1 MDERSLTHHPRQ
13 TKTPRPSSPHRNKN
27 LPTSGNLSY
36 NPKMPTPIRILRAH
50 ADDLPNAR
58 PMLSAREL
66 DREDRILD
74 TARALIFRF
83 GRVNLTFNALAVA
96 MRLAPATIRR
106 HFPDL
111 DSILSEIIL
120 RHLRAI
126 ACALGEVPRDH
137 PNRQAAARAAYITF
151 TRNGMGCAPTEAHTL
166 LIRERHTLP
175 PDLLE
180 HIEQLRDLIGTSF
193 AKDHIETT
201 LGLLDNCFLQP
212 SQIEAMLATLQNP
225 SAALPKIKSI
235 TYRQNARPTPQM
247 PPSRAFP
254 PPPPQSRAGPRV
266 ATG

>member
-1 MDERSLTHHPRQ
+1 
-13 TKTPRPSSPHRNKN
+13 
-27 LPTSGNLSY
+27 
-36 NPKMPTPIRILRAH
+36 MPTPIRILRAH

-66 DREDRILD
+66 DREDRILS
-74 TARALIFRF
+74 TARALFYRF
-83 GRVNLTFNALAVA
+83 GRVNLTFTALAVA

-111 DSILSEIIL
+111 DSILAEIII

-126 ACALGEVPRDH
+126 ACALGEVPREH
-137 PNRQAAARAAYITF
+137 PNRQAAARAAYIAF

-201 LGLLDNCFLQP
+201 IGLLDNCFLQRP
-212 SQIEAMLATLQNP
+212 QIEAMLATLQNP
-225 SAALPKIKSI
+225 SAAHAKIKNL
-235 TYRQNARPTPQM
+235 TYPQHTRPSVQKPATTPV
-247 PPSRAFP
+247 PT
-254 PPPPQSRAGPRV
+254 PPPQARAGPIV
-266 ATG
+266 APGQL